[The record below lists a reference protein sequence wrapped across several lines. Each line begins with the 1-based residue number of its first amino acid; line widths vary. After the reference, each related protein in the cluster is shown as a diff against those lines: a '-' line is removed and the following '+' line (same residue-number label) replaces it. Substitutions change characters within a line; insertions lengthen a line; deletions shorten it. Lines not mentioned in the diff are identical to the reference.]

1 MLKEE
6 RLIEPVAK
14 DLLYVK
20 IADAIHNYIHVNKLK
35 SGDKIPSERDL
46 AEQLKTGRNS
56 VREALRVLENEGIVE
71 VKTGRGVYVAQN
83 SDSDS
88 IYLKLIKVNYMDLLD
103 TKMILDKS
111 VIEYALEK
119 ASSAQ
124 LQKLESYL
132 SALEHEAANGVYDRK
147 QDKCFHHYL
156 LEIRNNKMLV
166 EIVLNLIKVL
176 DKYGDVLENA
186 NAIWLTTIPYH
197 RSLFEAIKSGNRQAA
212 FAAYDQI
219 YNIDITALNTAR
231 KIETN

>member
-83 SDSDS
+83 SDFDS
-88 IYLKLIKVNYMDLLD
+88 IYLKLIKVNYMELMD
-103 TKMILDKS
+103 TKMILEKS
-111 VIEYALEK
+111 VIEYALEN

-124 LQKLESYL
+124 LQKLESFL
-132 SALEHEAANGVYDRK
+132 FAMEREAAHGTYDRK
-147 QDKCFHHYL
+147 QDNYFHHCL
-156 LEIRNNKMLV
+156 LDIRNNKMLV
-166 EIVLNLIKVL
+166 EIVLNLIKAL
-176 DKYGDVLENA
+176 DKYADVLDNA
-186 NAIWLTTIPYH
+186 DDIWLTTIPYH
-197 RSLFEAIKSGNRQAA
+197 RYLFEAIKNDDKQAA
-212 FAAYDQI
+212 FDAYDHI
-219 YNIDITALNTAR
+219 YNIDIIALNTAR
-231 KIETN
+231 KIEAS